1 MTTDLTEGKPSKK
14 LFWFSIPLLL
24 SVAFQQLY
32 QMADSMI
39 VGRFAITP
47 EAGELAL
54 AAVGAS
60 YPITQLFVAVATGV
74 NIGTSVLVSQLFG
87 AKRYLRMKTAISTA
101 LITTAVIALL
111 LTLVGALATDAMM
124 AALQT
129 PENIFQDGSL
139 YLRVYVFGLLFLFIY
154 NVCTGI
160 FNAMGDS
167 RTPLILLILS
177 SVSNVVLDLIF
188 VAVFHWDVAGVA
200 WATFIAQG
208 AAGILALILLLRR
221 VRSFDTGGHF
231 LLFSP
236 DMLRRLT
243 NYAVPSIAQQSFVS
257 VGNVIIQY
265 FVNLC
270 GATVIAGYS
279 AATKVNM
286 FALTCCMSFASG
298 LSSYVAQNIGARKL
312 DRIGPG
318 LKAGALYS
326 IGLALVFTAVYLP
339 FSDVLIGLFL
349 PAGSAS
355 GVTDVARQYL
365 YILVPFYIIVC
376 IKFVCDS
383 VLRGAGAMRPF
394 MVTTFSDLILRVGF
408 SAILFNLMGSEL
420 GIWLSWPIGWFLGSS
435 ISVFFYKRGV
445 WKKNLPNL

>member
-243 NYAVPSIAQQSFVS
+243 SYAVPSIAQQSFVS

-270 GATVIAGYS
+270 GATAIAGYS
-279 AATKVNM
+279 AATRVNM

-326 IGLALVFTAVYLP
+326 IGLALVFTAIYLP

-408 SAILFNLMGSEL
+408 RPPAAYAT
-420 GIWLSWPIGWFLGSS
+420 LSRCTSSRSS
-435 ISVFFYKRGV
+435 IPPSAMSAHRLVLFPARV
-445 WKKNLPNL
+445 

>member
-39 VGRFAITP
+39 VGRFAATP

-87 AKRYLRMKTAISTA
+87 ARRYLRMKTAVSTA

-111 LTLVGALATDAMM
+111 LTLVGALATDSMM
-124 AALQT
+124 AGLQT
-129 PENIFQDGSL
+129 PENIFADGAL

-188 VAVFHWDVAGVA
+188 VAVFQWGVAGVA

-208 AAGILALILLLRR
+208 AAGILAFLLLLRR
-221 VRSFDTGGHF
+221 LRTFDTGGHF

-312 DRIGPG
+312 DRIAPG
-318 LKAGALYS
+318 LKAGAAYS
-326 IGLALVFTAVYLP
+326 IGLALVFTAIYLP

-365 YILVPFYIIVC
+365 FILVPFYIIVC

-420 GIWLSWPIGWFLGSS
+420 GIWLSWPIGWFLGSGLS
-435 ISVFFYKRGV
+435 FWFYKTGAWR
-445 WKKNLPNL
+445 KNLPTL